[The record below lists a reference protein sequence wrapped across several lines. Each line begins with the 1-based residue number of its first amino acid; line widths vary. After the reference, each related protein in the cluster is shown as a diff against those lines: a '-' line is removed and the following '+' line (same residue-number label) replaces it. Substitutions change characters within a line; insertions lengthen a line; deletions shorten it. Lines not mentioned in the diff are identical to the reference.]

1 MKKAV
6 IFPGV
11 GYHTDKP
18 LLYYSKKI
26 AANYGYEV
34 VEVPYGNFPKGVK
47 GSKEKMEA
55 AFFSAL
61 AQAEEILKGAE
72 LESCDDLLFISKSV
86 GTAVAS
92 AYAQKHQLRTRN
104 IYYTPVAASF
114 QFMTQPGIVFHGTK
128 DSWAETSVIRKGC
141 EKGGF
146 PLYITENANHSME
159 TGNVGGDLDNL
170 KKIMEITEQYIGGA
184 GSNSG
189 LRIHYASL
197 DDLDA
202 VEALEKAGFPPAEA
216 GKREDFEKRILAF
229 PRHFWLLEE
238 DGKLVSMV
246 NGIVTNETHLRDEMF
261 ENADLHDEDGEWQ
274 MLFGVVTDPAYQG
287 KGYMSRLMEHVIEDV
302 RRQGKKGLVLT
313 CKDRL
318 IPFYSRFGF
327 VNEGKSQS
335 EHGGAVWYEMRLTF

>member
-18 LLYYSKKI
+18 LLYYSKKT
-26 AANYGYEV
+26 AKKYGYEV
-34 VEVPYGNFPKGVK
+34 VEVPYANFPKEVK
-47 GSKEKMEA
+47 GSREKMEA

-61 AQAEEILKGAE
+61 DQAEQILADEDLAG
-72 LESCDDLLFISKSV
+72 CDELLFISKSV

-92 AYAQKHQLRTRN
+92 AYGERHKLKTRN
-104 IYYTPVAASF
+104 IYYTPVGASF

-128 DSWAETSVIRKGC
+128 DSWVETAVVKEGC

-146 PLYITENANHSME
+146 PLYITENADHSLE
-159 TGNVGGDLDNL
+159 TGDVISDLDNL
-170 KKIMEITEQYIGGA
+170 KEIMEITEKYICKE
-184 GSNSG
+184 
-189 LRIHYASL
+189 LPDVRIRYASL
-197 DDLDA
+197 EDLDA

-216 GKREDFEKRILAF
+216 GKREDFAKRIHTF

-246 NGIVTNETHLRDEMF
+246 NGMVTDEMHLRDEMF
-261 ENADLHDEDGEWQ
+261 EDAALHDENGSWQ

-287 KGYMSRLMEHVIEDV
+287 KGYMSKLMNYVIEDTK
-302 RRQGKKGLVLT
+302 RQGKKGIVLT

-318 IPFYSRFGF
+318 VPFYSRFGF
-327 VNEGKSQS
+327 VNEGKSPS